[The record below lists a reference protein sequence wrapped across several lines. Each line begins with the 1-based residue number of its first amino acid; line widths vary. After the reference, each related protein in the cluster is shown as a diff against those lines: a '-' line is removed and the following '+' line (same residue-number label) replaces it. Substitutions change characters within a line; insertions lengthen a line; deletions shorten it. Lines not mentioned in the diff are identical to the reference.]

1 MRSIAAAM
9 QERKKITFFH
19 HLGYESSPR
28 QVYDALMMDECEFL
42 VATGTSNL
50 DDGWHST
57 QKTAESRGAKK
68 RRKNRCY
75 SCRHEQDIEESTI
88 SETYIVLQK

>member
-1 MRSIAAAM
+1 
-9 QERKKITFFH
+9 
-19 HLGYESSPR
+19 
-28 QVYDALMMDECEFL
+28 MMDECEFL

-68 RRKNRCY
+68 KEGKTAAILAYMSR
-75 SCRHEQDIEESTI
+75 I
-88 SETYIVLQK
+88 

>member
-68 RRKNRCY
+68 KKEKPLLFL
-75 SCRHEQDIEESTI
+75 HT
-88 SETYIVLQK
+88 

>member
-1 MRSIAAAM
+1 M

-57 QKTAESRGAKK
+57 QKTAERGAKK
-68 RRKNRCY
+68 AAVIFL
-75 SCRHEQDIEESTI
+75 HT
-88 SETYIVLQK
+88 

>member
-68 RRKNRCY
+68 KEGKTAAILAYMSR
-75 SCRHEQDIEESTI
+75 I
-88 SETYIVLQK
+88 